1 MSRILVVSPYP
12 PVRDGIGA
20 YAVQQVRALRRQGHD
35 VEVASPWPSAAHHHL
50 DLVGPSGAK
59 GLRKLMGGFDRV
71 IIHFHPDVFYANPST
86 PTSRIS
92 TGTALAAAL
101 RSGPPVEIRLHEV
114 DRRWASATEQVEV
127 STRSGFVAERV
138 FEAAAKASRAVFQ
151 AAAEVTVHVPEHEAM
166 MVEQFGVPA
175 DRVRLVD
182 HGEDFVRRV
191 GDDRAA
197 ARTSLG
203 LPIDGHVFVCIGF
216 LQPHKGFDRAATAFR
231 GLAEQGAALHIVGSV
246 RVDDPAAVAHRR
258 ELEALE
264 AQVPGVHL
272 HVGFVSDEAFDRWI
286 VAADTVVLPYRHIWS
301 SSVAERARLYGRP
314 VIATRVGGL
323 AAQLGEVPGN
333 VVVDDNAGLAAAMA
347 AAVGAERGPG
357 PAPRASTWRFDG
369 PVDRAAIQA
378 EVDRRAAAQRG
389 VRLKAAAATP
399 RASGER
405 SRGHAAAAPAPG
417 TAAPTGVGPPR
428 RQHGQKLI
436 RRLIAWEVD
445 PCASSWPTCSA
456 PPRRPPRTPTCAS
469 RRSRS
474 SSTASTTPAEVAASE
489 AVPAEPASTPADP
502 RSSGSRSPARSPPTP
517 TPSSRCS
524 ATRRATSTSTAR
536 GC

>member
-35 VEVASPWPSAAHHHL
+35 VEVVSPWPSAAHHHL

-59 GLRKLMGGFDRV
+59 ALKRLMAGYDRV
-71 IIHFHPDVFYANPST
+71 IVHFHPDVFYANPST

-92 TGTALAAAL
+92 TGTALASAF

-151 AAAEVTVHVPEHEAM
+151 AAAEVTVHVPEHERM
-166 MVEQFGVPA
+166 MVEQFKVPA
-175 DRVRLVD
+175 AKVRLVD
-182 HGEDFVRRV
+182 HGEDFTRRV

-203 LPIDGHVFVCIGF
+203 LPVDGHVFLCIGF
-216 LQPHKGFDRAATAFR
+216 LQPHKGFDRAAAAFR
-231 GLAEQGAALHIVGSV
+231 GLAAQGASLHIVGSV
-246 RVDDPAAVAHRR
+246 RVDDPSALAHRR

-264 AQVPGVHL
+264 AQIPGVHL

-323 AAQLGEVPGN
+323 ADQIGEVPGN

-347 AAVGAERGPG
+347 AAVGAERTAAA
-357 PAPRASTWRFDG
+357 APKASTWRFDG
-369 PVDRAAIQA
+369 PVDRESVQGEI
-378 EVDRRAAAQRG
+378 DRRSAAQRG
-389 VRLKAAAATP
+389 VRLKAASTSAPRSGGASAQVATP
-399 RASGER
+399 LRR
-405 SRGHAAAAPAPG
+405 LRPAPPPPPVS
-417 TAAPTGVGPPR
+417 ARPGVSTI
-428 RQHGQKLI
+428 KKAI

-445 PCASSWPTCSA
+445 PL
-456 PPRRPPRTPTCAS
+456 R
-469 RRSRS
+469 
-474 SSTASTTPAEVAASE
+474 EQL
-489 AVPAEPASTPADP
+489 ADLQ
-502 RSSGSRSPARSPPTP
+502 
-517 TPSSRCS
+517 
-524 ATRRATSTSTAR
+524 RATTQAAENADLR
-536 GC
+536 IEEVEVELDHIEEDDR